1 MAIPFGDSTTAA
13 RDNPYGMFIRFA
25 TLLPIPLTAVCLS
38 ALWAGADAVSLTNR
52 VGYPL
57 TFFVGQLANQGE
69 ADDGGSNG
77 QALSLASGT
86 QIVLGA
92 IVAAARENE
101 ALRRPSGKSDGPVH
115 LAGDR
120 LTEHLIRRAAAAA
133 QELPPAVAT
142 KAFLLGL
149 GIGLDDSK
157 VLRDNPLVG
166 RLHRQVES
174 EAQRKERLSVL
185 GKPTVHG
192 RRDLAKHFA
201 VSIAL
206 TVPLGPQTA
215 EAFGILKEVRDA
227 QGGTGFSF
235 VDLQADLAGVSFARA
250 VQKGRPS
257 LHALAAS
264 FQLNDFIP
272 PTNDL
277 QEGLPWEAFTATYG
291 STQDDRFLREVATI
305 RKRILALQDQRNAVD
320 RQEGRDA
327 PSR

>member
-1 MAIPFGDSTTAA
+1 MAIPFGAFTTAA
-13 RDNPYGMFIRFA
+13 RDNPYGMFLRAA
-25 TLLPIPLTAVCLS
+25 TLLPLPLTAVCLS
-38 ALWAGADAVSLTNR
+38 ALWAGDDIVSLTNR
-52 VGYPL
+52 VGCPL

-69 ADDGGSNG
+69 AARAGSDG
-77 QALSLASGT
+77 QAVSLASGT
-86 QIVLGA
+86 QIVLSA

-101 ALRRPSGKSDGPVH
+101 ALRRSSGKSDRPAH

-120 LTEHLIRRAAAAA
+120 LTEHLIQRAAAAA

-142 KAFLLGL
+142 KAFLLGV

-157 VLRDNPLVG
+157 VLRDNPLIG
-166 RLHRQVES
+166 PLHRQVES

-215 EAFGILKEVRDA
+215 ETLGILKEVRDA

-235 VDLQADLAGVSFARA
+235 VDLQADLAGVSFACA

-257 LHALAAS
+257 LAALATS
-264 FQLNDFIP
+264 FQLNDFVP
-272 PTNDL
+272 PPNGL
-277 QEGLPWEAFTATYG
+277 QEGLVWEAFTAAYG
-291 STQDDRFLREVATI
+291 STQDDRFLRQLATI
-305 RKRILALQDQRNAVD
+305 RKRILALQDRRNAVD
-320 RQEGRDA
+320 RQDGRDG
-327 PSR
+327 PTR